1 MADADPRDRSAEDR
15 SAESSGLLDR
25 FPVLRKLTPGSGGW
39 RRIPFIQQTTAADCG
54 AACLAMVLDYLG
66 KEVRLDEV
74 RDAAGAERDGA
85 SALGILQA
93 GRRFG
98 LRGRGVRVER
108 IDDLEYLGKGAILHW
123 QFRHFVVLEG
133 MSKSGAV
140 LVDPALGR
148 RQVSRHELRRSF
160 TGVAL
165 TFQPAEDFEPGRGR
179 SSGVGRYLRELMAQ
193 SGLLTRV
200 LSMSV
205 LLQLLALALP
215 ILTGLLVDR
224 VVPRSD
230 YHLLTVLSVGLAA
243 IVIFNWLAALIRA
256 HLLLQLR
263 THLDAKITL
272 EFLDHLVDLPF
283 AFFQQRSA
291 GDLMMRLNSN
301 AVVREI
307 LTSSTL
313 SALLDGT
320 LVSLYLLLL
329 FITHIPMGLLVLLL
343 GLLRVG
349 LFLATRRRQ
358 RELMSQTL
366 EIQARSRGYQVE
378 MLTGI
383 ETLKALGA
391 EHRAVD
397 HWSNLFVDEL
407 NVSLARGRLEAIFNS
422 LLTALGTGSPLIIL
436 VFGGVQVLQGDLTLG
451 TMLALSALATG
462 FLTPLSTLIASA
474 VQLQLLGSYLERI
487 NDVLETP
494 REQEGQQTVPAARLQ
509 GRVTLEEVSFQYSPG
524 TPVVVERV
532 SAEIAPASFVAVVG
546 ASGAGK
552 STLARLILGLYQPT
566 AGRIRY
572 DGVDLASLELR
583 SLRSQLG
590 IVPQQPY
597 LFGGSIRQNIAL
609 ADPTLPLE
617 RVIEAAELA
626 HIHDDI
632 LAMPM
637 GYDTPLADGG
647 ASLSGG
653 QRQRI
658 ALARA
663 LVHRPMILLLDE
675 ATSDLDAVTEHR
687 IQDHLA
693 GLRCTRIVV
702 AHRLSTIREAD
713 LILVME
719 SGRIVEQGKHPE
731 LMAQGGEYAE
741 LVAAQMERQR
751 PVETP

>member
-1 MADADPRDRSAEDR
+1 MADADPRDRA
-15 SAESSGLLDR
+15 AQSSGLLDR
-25 FPVLRKLTPGSGGW
+25 FPVLRRLTPGSGER

-54 AACLAMVLDYLG
+54 AACLTMVLDYYG

-74 RDAAGAERDGA
+74 RDAAGADRDGA
-85 SALGILQA
+85 NALGILKA
-93 GRRFG
+93 GRWFG
-98 LRGRGVRVER
+98 LRGRGVQVKK
-108 IDDLEYLGKGAILHW
+108 IDDLEHLEKGAILHW
-123 QFRHFVVLEG
+123 QFRHFVVLERLT
-133 MSKSGAV
+133 KSGAA

-148 RQVSRHELRRSF
+148 RQISRDELQRSF

-165 TFQPAEDFEPGRGR
+165 TFQPAEDFEPGRSR
-179 SSGVGRYLRELMAQ
+179 STGVARYLRELLAQ
-193 SGLLTRV
+193 SGLLSRV

-224 VVPRSD
+224 VVPRGD

-272 EFLDHLVDLPF
+272 EFLEHMLDLPYV
-283 AFFQQRSA
+283 FFQQRSA

-313 SALLDGT
+313 SGLLDGA
-320 LVSLYLLLL
+320 LVSLYLILL

-366 EIQARSRGYQVE
+366 ETQAQSRSYQVE
-378 MLTGI
+378 MLTGV

-422 LLTALGTGSPLIIL
+422 LLAALETGSPLIIL
-436 VFGGVQVLQGDLTLG
+436 VFGGVQVLQGELTLG

-462 FLTPLSTLIASA
+462 FLVPLSTLITSA

-494 REQEGQQTVPAARLQ
+494 REQESRQGVPAAKLQ
-509 GRVTLEEVSFQYSPG
+509 GRVTLEEVSFQYSPA
-524 TPVVVERV
+524 TPLVVEQV
-532 SAEIAPASFVAVVG
+532 SADIAPASFVAIVG

-552 STLARLILGLYQPT
+552 STLARLILGLYRPT
-566 AGRIRY
+566 AGHIRY
-572 DGVDLASLELR
+572 DGTALAALDLR

-590 IVPQQPY
+590 IVPQQPH
-597 LFGGSIRQNIAL
+597 LFAGTIRQNIAL
-609 ADPTLPLE
+609 ADPTLPLD

-626 HIHDDI
+626 HVHDDI

-637 GYDTPLADGG
+637 AYETPLADGG

-653 QRQRI
+653 QRQRV

-675 ATSDLDAVTEHR
+675 ATSALDAVTER
-687 IQDHLA
+687 KIQDHLA
-693 GLRCTRIVV
+693 GLSCTRIVV
-702 AHRLSTIREAD
+702 AHRLSTIMAAD

-719 SGRIVEQGKHPE
+719 CGRIVEQGKHAE
-731 LMAQGGEYAE
+731 LMARVGKYTE
-741 LVAAQMERQR
+741 LVAAQVERQQPMERR
-751 PVETP
+751 